1 MEPAS
6 PKMTRQQAKL
16 FWKSL
21 SPEDRINFNKMMA
34 ELEAKKLQLTHVT
47 VDDNE
52 HIQRIVLDQK
62 DKKGKPD
69 QPFYK
74 YFTPIITGLDK

>member
-1 MEPAS
+1 
-6 PKMTRQQAKL
+6 
-16 FWKSL
+16 
-21 SPEDRINFNKMMA
+21 
-34 ELEAKKLQLTHVT
+34 LQLTHVT